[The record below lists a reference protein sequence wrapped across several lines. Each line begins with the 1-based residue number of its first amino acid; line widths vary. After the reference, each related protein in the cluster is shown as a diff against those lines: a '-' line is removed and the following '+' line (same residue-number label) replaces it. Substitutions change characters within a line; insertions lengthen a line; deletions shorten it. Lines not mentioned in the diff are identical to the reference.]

1 MNVCIAN
8 SDIFEI
14 FNRKKPN
21 FPLSYYFF
29 GFFLNKISSKKYNN
43 YLFISH
49 RFNLAFTFY
58 THLIDISSYISLHQ
72 QFESLKKIL
81 IEESKPRILEIK
93 ENERNIT
100 KKINSKA
107 YSKVFGGNRTFEH

>member
-1 MNVCIAN
+1 M
-8 SDIFEI
+8 
-14 FNRKKPN
+14 R
-21 FPLSYYFF
+21 YYFF

-43 YLFISH
+43 YLFISQ

-81 IEESKPRILEIK
+81 TKESQPRILEIK
-93 ENERNIT
+93 ENERIIAKN
-100 KKINSKA
+100 NNNKA
-107 YSKVFGGNRTFEH
+107 YSKVVGGNRTFEH